1 MFEFDKI
8 LLFYGMI
15 VPGCVSEI
23 SCGVMGASCT
33 WAHKKLTRT
42 VSLTI
47 REISDLCLRLC

>member
-33 WAHKKLTRT
+33 WAYNKINSH
-42 VSLTI
+42 SQ
-47 REISDLCLRLC
+47 SDN